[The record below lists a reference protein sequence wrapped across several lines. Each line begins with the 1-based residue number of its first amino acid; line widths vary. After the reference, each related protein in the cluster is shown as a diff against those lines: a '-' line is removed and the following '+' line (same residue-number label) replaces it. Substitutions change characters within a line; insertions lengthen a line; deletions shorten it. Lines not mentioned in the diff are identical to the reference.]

1 MSSKHCC
8 AEIIINAD
16 HILDD
21 IFIDDL
27 EFTSPVSKRCS
38 LKNRHW
44 YGMNML
50 VNLQVFFNSFLN
62 NTHKYLDLQA
72 VHDLLCF

>member
-8 AEIIINAD
+8 AEIILNAD

-38 LKNRHW
+38 LKTAIGTEW
-44 YGMNML
+44 
-50 VNLQVFFNSFLN
+50 
-62 NTHKYLDLQA
+62 T
-72 VHDLLCF
+72 C